1 MAIRLLK
8 REKRISDQDVKVL
21 RNTVEGI
28 IGKVRKEGDAALREY
43 AKKFDGYESPAF
55 RVSPGEAERAG
66 DLLPPEV
73 REELDF
79 AMKQV
84 EAFAGAQK
92 SCMVPFEKELYPGMK
107 MGHRVVPVESCGC
120 YVPAGRYPCLTAAVM
135 SVMPAKVAGV
145 KRIVVCSSPGREGK
159 INAGILY
166 TLHKMGV
173 EEIYCLGGAQAI
185 AALAYGTETIR
196 PVNLVVGPGNQ
207 YVMEAKKQ
215 VYGACGI
222 DFLAGPSEVMVLAD
236 DTGSPEIIA
245 ADLLAQLEHDPNARG
260 SLATTSETLAR
271 RTIGAVEAQLADLG
285 TADVAGRSWEAGGE
299 VAVCD
304 SIEECAAYAN
314 EYAPEHL
321 EIHTRNPREV
331 MPLLHNYGSL
341 FLGEQTA
348 EVFADKISGTN
359 HSLPTGAAAKYTG
372 GLWVGNYLKVITHQE
387 STDRRTTLMLARYAE
402 VQAGYE
408 TMEAHRKAATIR
420 IARYSVE

>member
-1 MAIRLLK
+1 MATRLLK
-8 REKRISDQDVKVL
+8 KEKAVSDQDVKTL
-21 RNTVEGI
+21 RNTVGAI
-28 IGKVRKEGDAALREY
+28 IEQVRKRGDAALREY
-43 AKKFDGYESPAF
+43 ARKFDGYDSPDV
-55 RVSPGEAERAG
+55 RVSPEEAGRAG
-66 DLLPPEV
+66 NLLPPEV
-73 REELDF
+73 KEELDF

-84 EAFAGAQK
+84 GAFAEAQK
-92 SCMVPFEKELYPGMK
+92 SCLVPFEKELYPGMR
-107 MGHRVVPVESCGC
+107 MGHRVVPVKSCGC

-145 KRIVVCSSPGREGK
+145 KRIVVCSSP
-159 INAGILY
+159 
-166 TLHKMGV
+166 
-173 EEIYCLGGAQAI
+173 GGAQAI

-260 SLATTSETLAR
+260 SLVTTSETLAR
-271 RTIGAVEAQLADLG
+271 KTIAAVEAQLRDLG
-285 TADVAGRSWEAGGE
+285 TADVAGLSWNKGGE

-304 SIEECAAYAN
+304 SIGECAAYAD

-402 VQAGYE
+402 VQAEYE

-420 IARYSVE
+420 IERYSAE

>member
-1 MAIRLLK
+1 MTIRWLK
-8 REKRISDQDVKVL
+8 KEKRMSDQDVKAL
-21 RNTVEGI
+21 RSDVGAI
-28 IGKVRKEGDAALREY
+28 IEKVRREGDAALREFE
-43 AKKFDGYESPAF
+43 KKFDRYEPPSF
-55 RVSPGEAERAG
+55 RVSPGEAGNAG
-66 DLLPPEV
+66 NLLPPEV

-84 EAFAGAQK
+84 RAFAEAQK
-92 SCMVPFEKELYPGMK
+92 ECLVPFEKELYPGMK
-107 MGHRVVPVESCGC
+107 MGHRVLPVESCGC

-145 KRIVVCSSPGREGK
+145 KRIVVCSPPGREGR
-159 INAGILY
+159 INPGILY
-166 TLHKMGV
+166 TLHEMGV
-173 EEIYCLGGAQAI
+173 GEIYCLGGAQAI

-196 PVNLVVGPGNQ
+196 PVSLVVGPGNQ

-215 VYGACGI
+215 VFGACGI
-222 DFLAGPSEVMVLAD
+222 DFLAGPSEVMVIAD

-260 SLATTSETLAR
+260 SLVTTSEALAKAA
-271 RTIGAVEAQLADLG
+271 IGAVEAQLKELK
-285 TADVAGRSWEAGGE
+285 TADVASLSWASGGE
-299 VAVCD
+299 VVVCD
-304 SIEECAAYAN
+304 AIGECAAYAN

-321 EIHTRNPREV
+321 EIHSRNPREV
-331 MPLLHNYGSL
+331 MPLLHSYGSL

-387 STDRRTTLMLARYAE
+387 STTRRNTLMLARYAE
-402 VQAGYE
+402 VQAEYE

-420 IARYSVE
+420 IERYSAG